1 MFKGEYNHTIDSKGR
16 VIIPSKFR
24 DELGE
29 KFVLT
34 RGMDRCLAI
43 YPQSAWDV
51 LEQKL
56 ATLPLTSNAA
66 SRNIVR
72 FLINGATDCE
82 LDKQGR
88 ILVPSTLREYA
99 GLTDKEVV
107 LAGTLSY
114 IEVWSKKRWEM
125 THGFDDMDA
134 ITQSLLDSGI
144 NI

>member
-1 MFKGEYNHTIDSKGR
+1 MFKGEYNHTIDTKGR

-24 DELGE
+24 EELGE

-43 YPQSAWDV
+43 YPQNAWDE

-56 ATLPLTSNAA
+56 AALPLTSSAD

-72 FLINGATDCE
+72 FLVNGATDCE

-99 GLTDKEVV
+99 GLAKEVV
-107 LAGTLSY
+107 IAGTLSY
-114 IEVWSKKRWEM
+114 IEVWSKDHWSN
-125 THGFDDMDA
+125 THSFEDMD
-134 ITQSLLDSGI
+134 IISQGLRDSGI

>member
-1 MFKGEYNHTIDSKGR
+1 MFKGEFNHTIDSKGR

-43 YPQSAWDV
+43 YPQSAWDI

-56 ATLPLTSNAA
+56 ATLPLTSSADA
-66 SRNIVR
+66 RNIVR
-72 FLINGATDCE
+72 FLVNGATDCE

-99 GLTDKEVV
+99 GLTKDVI

-114 IEVWSKKRWEM
+114 IEVWDKKRWST
-125 THGFDDMDA
+125 THTFDDMDA
-134 ITQSLLDSGI
+134 ITQSLRDSGI

>member
-1 MFKGEYNHTIDSKGR
+1 MFKGEFNHTIDSKGR

-43 YPQSAWDV
+43 YPQSAWDI

-56 ATLPLTSNAA
+56 ATLPLTSSADA
-66 SRNIVR
+66 RNIVR
-72 FLINGATDCE
+72 FLVNGATDCE

-99 GLTDKEVV
+99 GLTKDVI

-114 IEVWSKKRWEM
+114 IEVWDKDRWGK
-125 THGFDDMDA
+125 THSFDDMDA
-134 ITQSLLDSGI
+134 ITQSLRDSGI

>member
-1 MFKGEYNHTIDSKGR
+1 MFKGEVNHTIDSKGR

-43 YPQSAWDV
+43 YPQSAWDI

-56 ATLPLTSNAA
+56 ATLPLTSSADA
-66 SRNIVR
+66 RNIVR
-72 FLINGATDCE
+72 FLVNGATDCE

-99 GLTDKEVV
+99 GLTKDVI

-114 IEVWSKKRWEM
+114 IEVWDKDRWGK
-125 THGFDDMDA
+125 THRFDDMDA
-134 ITQSLLDSGI
+134 ITQSLRDSGI

>member
-1 MFKGEYNHTIDSKGR
+1 MFKGEFNHTIDSKGR

-43 YPQSAWDV
+43 YPQSAWDI

-56 ATLPLTSNAA
+56 ATLPLTSTV
-66 SRNIVR
+66 VR
-72 FLINGATDCE
+72 VFFGALPPNCPTCS
-82 LDKQGR
+82 LVLRLLKQ
-88 ILVPSTLREYA
+88 YA
-99 GLTDKEVV
+99 GLTKDVI

-114 IEVWSKKRWEM
+114 IEVWDKKRWST
-125 THGFDDMDA
+125 THTFDDMDA
-134 ITQSLLDSGI
+134 ITQSLRDSGI